1 MKVWVGVSPGPVLMP
16 GTGWLE
22 RSSAGETNTMELEAK
37 RAECDDE
44 KGLDRAIAGSLNLPF
59 ETIALESVT
68 PLIYQQI
75 FKAMRE
81 GLWMI
86 DACGVTTY
94 VNDQMA
100 GILGYSVNEM
110 IGRPFFE
117 FMEPSSHADAVVL
130 FERRC
135 EGISESH
142 EFQFLTKLGEPRWT
156 AMVCSS
162 FSDPSGQ
169 FQGAVATVY
178 DISEKRREELVH
190 RENEQ
195 SLRMFLEK
203 LPVTAWSMDQN
214 YRILSSYGSGLK
226 QMGLENNQ
234 LVGTSLKEFVKIL
247 DVETGDLLLAK
258 HKKAL
263 EGQSVQFESQA
274 FGRNIYNILEPLQVS
289 EGEPMGLIG
298 ISVDMT
304 ERYEFQRRLQESEAH
319 QRAIL
324 NTAID
329 AILSVDEAGVIISAN
344 TASEKLFD
352 YYQVELIGMFT
363 HEILVSHLN
372 KFNRPVGQNIHR
384 GDDLEMINKPV
395 AEMTVSTKRNIEMDR
410 ANLHWFALKRD
421 GSQVPVEIST
431 GQIDGIP
438 MKTMVIRDVS
448 GIRELQRQLVSITE
462 DQERRIGQELHDDIG
477 QEMTGATMLTEA
489 LISDLKRLDAGA
501 EVLGLAER
509 IHTRLVRSRGVVRK
523 LARGLALEV
532 IDADGLCH
540 ELEEL
545 ATSIGALHSLDCVW
559 DPPERSLNID
569 PEMATQ
575 LFRIAQE
582 AVNNALKHSRASV
595 IEIAMTGKAS
605 LKTWELRIADNGK
618 GFAQKATKGAV
629 GGMGLRIMQ
638 YRAKL
643 IGGAIEIQVPD
654 EGGTIVVCK
663 FQEQNFHE

>member
-1 MKVWVGVSPGPVLMP
+1 MVL
-16 GTGWLE
+16 E
-22 RSSAGETNTMELEAK
+22 SEK
-37 RAECDDE
+37 KAENDDE
-44 KGLDRAIAGSLNLPF
+44 LCSDKTIENPLNLPI
-59 ETIALESVT
+59 ETTALPSIS
-68 PLIYQQI
+68 PLIYQQLL
-75 FKAMRE
+75 KTMRE

-86 DACGVTTY
+86 DANAITSY

-100 GILGYSVNEM
+100 EILGYQASEM
-110 IGRPFFE
+110 VGKSFFE
-117 FMEPSSHADAVVL
+117 FMDPTSQSDAAAL
-130 FERRC
+130 FERRRD
-135 EGISESH
+135 GISESH
-142 EFQFLTKLGEPRWT
+142 EFQFVTKLGERCWT
-156 AMVCSS
+156 VLVCSS
-162 FSDPSGQ
+162 FSNQSGQ

-178 DISEKRREELVH
+178 DISEKRREELFH

-203 LPVTAWSMDQN
+203 LPVTAWSIDHN
-214 YRILSSYGSGLK
+214 YRILSSYGHGLK

-234 LVGTSLKEFVKIL
+234 LVGTSLKDFVKQL
-247 DVETGDLLLAK
+247 DNETGDRLLAE

-263 EGQSVQFESQA
+263 EGESVQFESQA
-274 FGRNIYNILEPLQVS
+274 FGRVIYNILEPLQVN

-304 ERYEFQRRLQESEAH
+304 ERYESQRRLQESEAY

-329 AILSVDEAGVIISAN
+329 AILSVDESGAIISAN
-344 TASEKLFD
+344 TATEVLFD
-352 YYQVELIGMFT
+352 YSHAELIGMFI
-363 HEILVSHLN
+363 HEILVSHFN
-372 KFNRPVGQNIHR
+372 IFNRPVGQKINR
-384 GDDLEMINKPV
+384 GNDFEMTYKPV
-395 AEMTVSTKRNIEMDR
+395 DEMTGSTKWSIDMDR
-410 ANLHWFALKRD
+410 VNLHWFALKRD
-421 GSQVPVEIST
+421 GSQVPVEISI

-523 LARGLALEV
+523 LARGLVLEV
-532 IDADGLCH
+532 IDANGLCH

-545 ATSIGALHSLDCVW
+545 ATGIRALHSLDCVW

-569 PEMATQ
+569 PETATQ

-582 AVNNALKHSRASV
+582 AVNNAQKHSGASV

-605 LKTWELRIADNGK
+605 LNTWELKIADNGK
-618 GFAQKATKGAV
+618 GFAQTATNGSV
-629 GGMGLRIMQ
+629 GGMGVRIMQ

-643 IGGAIEIQVPD
+643 IGGEVEIQIPA

>member
-1 MKVWVGVSPGPVLMP
+1 MVL
-16 GTGWLE
+16 E
-22 RSSAGETNTMELEAK
+22 SEK
-37 RAECDDE
+37 KAENDDE
-44 KGLDRAIAGSLNLPF
+44 LCSDKTIENPLNLPI
-59 ETIALESVT
+59 ETMALPKIP
-68 PLIYQQI
+68 PLIYQQLL
-75 FKAMRE
+75 KTMRE

-86 DACGVTTY
+86 DANAITSY

-100 GILGYSVNEM
+100 EILGYQASEM
-110 IGRPFFE
+110 VGKSFFE
-117 FMEPSSHADAVVL
+117 FMDPTSQSDAAAL
-130 FERRC
+130 FERRRD
-135 EGISESH
+135 GISETH
-142 EFQFLTKLGEPRWT
+142 EFQFVTKLGERCWT
-156 AMVCSS
+156 VLVCST
-162 FSDPSGQ
+162 FSNQSGQ

-178 DISEKRREELVH
+178 DISEKRREELFH

-203 LPVTAWSMDQN
+203 LPVTAWSIDHN
-214 YRILSSYGSGLK
+214 YRILSSYGHGLK

-234 LVGTSLKEFVKIL
+234 LVGTSLKDFVKQL
-247 DVETGDLLLAK
+247 DNETGDRLLAE

-263 EGQSVQFESQA
+263 EGESVQFESQA
-274 FGRNIYNILEPLQVS
+274 FGRVIYNILEPLQVS

-304 ERYEFQRRLQESEAH
+304 ERYESQRRLQESEAY

-329 AILSVDEAGVIISAN
+329 AILSVDESGAIISAN
-344 TASEKLFD
+344 TATEVLFD
-352 YYQVELIGMFT
+352 YSHAELIGMFI
-363 HEILVSHLN
+363 HEILVSHFN
-372 KFNRPVGQNIHR
+372 IFNRPVGQKINR
-384 GDDLEMINKPV
+384 GNDFEMTYKPV
-395 AEMTVSTKRNIEMDR
+395 DEMTGSTKWSIEMDR

-421 GSQVPVEIST
+421 GSQVPVEISI

-489 LISDLKRLDAGA
+489 LISDLKRLDTGA

-523 LARGLALEV
+523 LARGLVLEV

-545 ATSIGALHSLDCVW
+545 ATGIRALHSLDCVW

-569 PEMATQ
+569 PETATQ

-582 AVNNALKHSRASV
+582 AVNNALKHSGASV

-605 LKTWELRIADNGK
+605 LNTWELKIADNGK
-618 GFAQKATKGAV
+618 GFAQTARNGAV
-629 GGMGLRIMQ
+629 GGMGVRIMQ

-643 IGGAIEIQVPD
+643 IGGEVEIQVPA

>member
-1 MKVWVGVSPGPVLMP
+1 MVQESEKK
-16 GTGWLE
+16 TK
-22 RSSAGETNTMELEAK
+22 N
-37 RAECDDE
+37 DDE
-44 KGLDRAIAGSLNLPF
+44 LCSDKTIENPLNLPI
-59 ETIALESVT
+59 ETMALPKIS
-68 PLIYQQI
+68 PLIYQQLL
-75 FKAMRE
+75 KTMRE

-86 DACGVTTY
+86 DANAITSY
-94 VNDQMA
+94 ANDQMA
-100 GILGYSVNEM
+100 EILGYQASEM
-110 IGRPFFE
+110 VGMSFFE
-117 FMEPSSHADAVVL
+117 FMDPSLKADAIVL
-130 FERRC
+130 FERRPH
-135 EGISESH
+135 GISESR
-142 EFQFLTKLGEPRWT
+142 EFQFVTKLGETSWT
-156 AMVCSS
+156 VIDWSP
-162 FSDPSGQ
+162 FSDHSGQ

-178 DISEKRREELVH
+178 DVSEKRQQDLIH

-195 SLRMFLEK
+195 SLRMMMEK

-226 QMGLENNQ
+226 QMGLEKNQ

-274 FGRNIYNILEPLQVS
+274 FGRNIYNILEPMQIKDI
-289 EGEPMGLIG
+289 GGGFTGMIG
-298 ISVDMT
+298 ISVDLT
-304 ERYEFQRRLQESEAH
+304 ERHESQRRLLESEAR

-329 AILSVDEAGVIISAN
+329 AILSVDETGAIISAN
-344 TASEKLFD
+344 TATEDLFD
-352 YYQVELIGMFT
+352 YSQAELIGKFI
-363 HEILVSHLN
+363 HEMIVSHFN
-372 KFNRPVGQNIHR
+372 VFNRPEGQVFEPFSR
-384 GDDLEMINKPV
+384 RADDGQKSASLDEFKEVEDSKIEM
-395 AEMTVSTKRNIEMDR
+395 SWLTKRIRETSG

-421 GSQVPVEIST
+421 GSQVPVEISI

-545 ATSIGALHSLDCVW
+545 ATSIRALHSLDCVW